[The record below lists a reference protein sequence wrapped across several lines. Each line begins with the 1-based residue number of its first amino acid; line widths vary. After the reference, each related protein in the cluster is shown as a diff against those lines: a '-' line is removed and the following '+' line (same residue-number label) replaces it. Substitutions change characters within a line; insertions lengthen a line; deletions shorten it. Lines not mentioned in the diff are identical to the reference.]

1 MTSESRVRR
10 GGRWAAV
17 ILIAFLCGALGGLVT
32 FWVNGASTNPIIGWF
47 GDFLKSPG
55 FTGLGA
61 IIAAGI
67 AIVGISL
74 QIRASRQRDTDAA
87 WWQSFEWASDR
98 GLPRDSSEL
107 RLPADA
113 AIDTLNALATAA
125 RTDIQRHAV
134 RGVVE
139 ELVRARASVVLDSVH
154 SEHTHDPSD
163 VLAGAPETHC
173 ENSRRGEVS
182 AQYDGGATTDEEVS
196 ESSKA
201 GTKADED
208 FDVSDGWAVAL
219 WRYALAQVGTAAESR
234 RAAKAGYEDEVFRA
248 LRHQFENVV
257 RTHGRGPGDLMLE
270 VGGRSLVIET
280 QWAPGPRQGS
290 LERAPLHG
298 VDVVITNAR
307 AESVP
312 PWLQQVVWD
321 PRQGSF
327 ALRRGLEALR

>member
-10 GGRWAAV
+10 GARWAAV
-17 ILIAFLCGALGGLVT
+17 ILIAFLSGILSGLVV
-32 FWVNGASTNPIIGWF
+32 FWVNGASTNPFIGWF

-55 FTGLGA
+55 FTGLCA
-61 IIAAGI
+61 VTAAGI

-74 QIRASRQRDTDAA
+74 QIHASRQRDTDAA

-98 GLPRDSSEL
+98 GLPRDRSGL
-107 RLPADA
+107 KLPADA

-134 RGVVE
+134 GGVVE
-139 ELVRARASVVLDSVH
+139 ELVRTHVPDVADSVK
-154 SEHTHDPSD
+154 SEDKHDPSD
-163 VLAGAPETHC
+163 IPARAPKGDSEI
-173 ENSRRGEVS
+173 SRRGEVGAPS
-182 AQYDGGATTDEEVS
+182 DDGAKTDEEVS
-196 ESSKA
+196 GSSEA
-201 GTKADED
+201 DAKADED
-208 FDVSDGWAVAL
+208 HDVANGRAL
-219 WRYALAQVGTAAESR
+219 AMWRYAVDQMGTAAESR

-257 RTHGRGPGDLMLE
+257 RTHGRGPGDLMVE
-270 VGGRSLVIET
+270 VGGRRLVIET
-280 QWAPGPRQGS
+280 RWAPGLKQGS
-290 LERAPLHG
+290 LERGRLDG

-327 ALRRGLEALR
+327 ALRRALEALR